1 MDRPVCRGC
10 QLRDELL
17 AERDRRIAE
26 LERRVHDLENTM
38 RDLLGRLSRNAS
50 NSSLPPSA
58 NPPQAPKP
66 VVKEK
71 TGKKSGAQRGHPP
84 HLKQFLP
91 AERVS
96 RVETFVPTHCARCQA
111 ALPVRP
117 GPGDP
122 PPSRHQVADLP
133 EIRALIVE
141 YQGHTRICP
150 CCGYPT
156 HAAIPA
162 EIKKHSIG
170 PGLAA
175 TLSYLAGCH
184 RVSQRGQEEIAE
196 ALFDVPVAVGT
207 VANLAQE
214 MSQALQGAHA
224 EALEAVR
231 AAPVK
236 NVDETSWKMA
246 GQRCWLWVAATQTVA
261 AFVIHGQRGVDGLI
275 ALLGEV
281 VSGII
286 CSGRWSVYGRLQVLQ
301 RQVCWAHLKR
311 DFTKLRD
318 RGGPAGRIGRAGLE
332 VVRQVFDAWHLFRG
346 GGLTRRGLEGRLEPV
361 GQRLEAVLRAGLT
374 CTDGTAATFCANLLA
389 LLPALWRFVIT
400 EGVEP
405 TNNHAER
412 VLRKGVL
419 WRKNAF
425 GSQSAA
431 GCRFVERLLTVTQTL
446 RLQGR
451 HVLTFLR
458 DSLIAHR
465 QGQSLPKLLRAG

>member
-1 MDRPVCRGC
+1 M
-10 QLRDELL
+10 RDELL
-17 AERDRRIAE
+17 AERDTRIAE
-26 LERRVHDLENTM
+26 LERRVHDLENTT
-38 RDLLGRLSRNAS
+38 RDLLGRLGQNAT

-71 TGKKSGAQRGHPP
+71 TGKKSGAQPGHPR
-84 HLKQFLP
+84 HLKQLLP
-91 AERVS
+91 PERVS
-96 RVETFVPTHCARCQA
+96 RVETFVPRHCERCQA
-111 ALPVRP
+111 ALPAQP
-117 GPGDP
+117 GRGDP

-133 EIRALIVE
+133 EVRALVVE
-141 YQGHTRICP
+141 YQGHTRTCS
-150 CCGYPT
+150 CCGHQT

-162 EIKKHSIG
+162 VLKQHSVG

-184 RVSQRGQEEIAE
+184 HVSQRGQEEIAQ

-214 MSQALQGAHA
+214 MSQALQSAHA
-224 EALEAVR
+224 EALDAVR

-236 NVDETSWKMA
+236 NVDETSWKQA
-246 GQRCWLWVAATQTVA
+246 GQRCWLWVAATQAVA
-261 AFVIHGQRGVDGLI
+261 VFVIHGKRSVDGLI

-281 VSGII
+281 VGGII
-286 CSGRWSVYGRLQVLQ
+286 CSDRWSVYGRLHVLQ

-318 RGGPAGRIGRAGLE
+318 RGGAAAGIGRAGLRA
-332 VVRQVFDAWHLFRG
+332 VRQVFDAWHLFRG
-346 GGLTRRGLEGRLEPV
+346 GGLTRLELERRLEPT
-361 GQRLEAVLRAGLT
+361 GQRLEAVLRAGRT
-374 CTDGTAATFCANLLA
+374 CADETAATFCANLLE
-389 LLPALWRFVIT
+389 LWPALWRFVIT
-400 EGVEP
+400 DGVEP

-446 RLQGR
+446 RLQDR

-458 DSLIAHR
+458 DSLTAHR
-465 QGQSLPKLLRAG
+465 QGQSPPQLIKVG

>member
-1 MDRPVCRGC
+1 M
-10 QLRDELL
+10 RDELL

-26 LERRVHDLENTM
+26 LERRVHELENTT
-38 RDLLGRLSRNAS
+38 RDLLGRLGQNAS

-66 VVKEK
+66 VVKAK
-71 TGKKSGAQRGHPP
+71 TGKPSGAQRGHPP
-84 HLKQFLP
+84 HLKQLLP

-111 ALPVRP
+111 ALPAQR

-141 YQGHTRICP
+141 YQGHTRFCP
-150 CCGYPT
+150 CCGHPT
-156 HAAIPA
+156 HATIPA
-162 EIKKHSIG
+162 EIKRHSIG

-184 RVSQRGQEEIAE
+184 HVSQRGQEEIAQ

-207 VANLAQE
+207 VAHLAQE
-214 MSQALQGAHA
+214 MSQALHEAHA

-236 NVDETSWKMA
+236 NVDETSWKQA
-246 GQRCWLWVAATQTVA
+246 GKRCWLWVAATQAVA
-261 AFVIHGQRGVDGLI
+261 AFVIHSRRGVDGLI

-281 VSGII
+281 VGGII
-286 CSGRWSVYGRLQVLQ
+286 CSDRWSVYGRLQVLQ

-318 RGGPAGRIGRAGLE
+318 RGKPAAGIGRAGLQA
-332 VVRQVFDAWHLFRG
+332 VRQVFDAWHLFRG
-346 GGLTRRGLEGRLEPV
+346 GGLTRLELERRLEPT

-374 CTDGTAATFCANLLA
+374 CADATAATFCANLLE
-389 LLPALWRFVIT
+389 LWPALWRFVIT
-400 EGVEP
+400 DGVEP

-425 GSQSAA
+425 GSHSVA

-446 RLQGR
+446 RLQER

-458 DSLIAHR
+458 DSLIAYR
-465 QGQSLPKLLRAG
+465 QGQSPPKLIRAG